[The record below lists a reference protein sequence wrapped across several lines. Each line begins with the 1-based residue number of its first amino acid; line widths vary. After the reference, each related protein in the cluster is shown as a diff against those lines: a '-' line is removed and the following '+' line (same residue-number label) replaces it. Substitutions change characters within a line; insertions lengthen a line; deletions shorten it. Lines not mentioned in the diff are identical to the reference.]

1 MKRLKE
7 ILTLGLAGDDSNI
20 SWVLDGGDGSSG
32 EHELLPGLAKVE
44 DVVLGLVAA
53 VDVLA
58 HSVVVVHVAEVH
70 SGGDHSTDVGL
81 GGSKN
86 GQVGGHLV

>member
-1 MKRLKE
+1 MGWE
-7 ILTLGLAGDDSNI
+7 FLTLGLARDDSNI

-32 EHELLPGLAKVE
+32 EHKLLPGLAKVE
-44 DVVLGLVAA
+44 DVVLGLVSA

-58 HSVVVVHVAEVH
+58 HSVVVVDVAEVD
-70 SGGDHSTDVGL
+70 SGSDHSTDVGL
-81 GGSKN
+81 SGSKN